1 MTNWTAQFRGPLDAA
16 LVRFVAILLVTNS
29 HLDGL
34 YPLPQLA
41 TGGALGNALFF
52 AASGYGLALSYK
64 AAPAFFPAWYWQRLM
79 RLYPSVIIV
88 MGIFELGI
96 SHSWSP
102 AHWNLSNYFEVFV
115 WPTTAWFIS
124 AMLIFYAGLYPAIR
138 LDNRAVYLWSLAALG
153 GCYAYAYVTQ
163 VDLMRYSIEGDTR
176 FKWIFYFGLM
186 LMGGFLAARD
196 SVFGGRH
203 ARNLWIAIGLL
214 CAYHGFAYLLS
225 KGYFTAYQFVMH
237 LITVPLVISIFG
249 LSKSDWL
256 KRNIGRSRIA
266 TGAVF
271 LVAGLTLEIY
281 LLQFYVYSHP
291 VIASLPFPANILAF
305 CAVLVLLAWVV
316 ATAALW
322 VRRLLTRQPNQ
333 IGQERND
340 VR

>member
-64 AAPAFFPAWYWQRLM
+64 SAPASFPSWYWQRLT

-96 SHSWSP
+96 SHGWSP
-102 AHWNLSNYFEVFV
+102 AHWTLSNYFEVFV
-115 WPTTAWFIS
+115 WPTPAWFIS
-124 AMLIFYAGLYPAIR
+124 AMLIFYAALYPVIR
-138 LDNRAVYLWSLAALG
+138 LDNRAVYLWGLAALG
-153 GCYAYAYVTQ
+153 GFYAYFYVTQ
-163 VDLMRYSIEGDTR
+163 VDLMRFSIEGETR

-186 LMGGFLAARD
+186 LVGGILAARE
-196 SVFGGRH
+196 SVPRAPQ
-203 ARNLWIAIGLL
+203 ARDFWLAVCLL
-214 CAYHGFAYLLS
+214 CAYVGFGYLLS
-225 KGYFTAYQFVMH
+225 RGHFTAYQFVMH
-237 LITVPLVISIFG
+237 LITVPLVIYVFG

-271 LVAGLTLEIY
+271 LIAGVTLEMY

-291 VIASLPFPANILAF
+291 AITSLPFPANTLAF
-305 CAVLVLLAWVV
+305 WVVLVLLAWLVS
-316 ATAALW
+316 TAASW
-322 VRRLLTRQPNQ
+322 VRGLLKRRPSEIDQR
-333 IGQERND
+333 RND